1 MTKHRNTQRYKKRY
15 HKKTRKGGRTAS
27 NSPSNNSSDDHSDYR
42 SFTPINIITSRT
54 GLRRGRNGRRNDI
67 TRRHHRT
74 RLEDQDISQDEIN
87 ARLRAGWRWNEGTG
101 GWMRI
106 SRRSGGSSKSKT
118 NNSYSRP
125 IQLTDI
131 LDQMKNDK
139 YIQRINNESKN
150 FKNNIQI
157 SISEKRKKH
166 NKKGGKKSR
175 KIYRGG
181 YPLQNIHENTQYI
194 PRSLIKHHL
203 TSSNPY
209 NHIHL

>member
-1 MTKHRNTQRYKKRY
+1 MTKHRNTRRDKKRY
-15 HKKTRKGGRTAS
+15 HKKTRKGGRTTS

-42 SFTPINIITSRT
+42 SFIPINIISPRS
-54 GLRRGRNGRRNDI
+54 GLRRGRNGRRNER
-67 TRRHHRT
+67 TRRHNRT
-74 RLEDQDISQDEIN
+74 RLEDQNISQDEIN
-87 ARLRAGWRWNEGTG
+87 TRLRAGWTWNEGTG

-166 NKKGGKKSR
+166 NKKGGKKTR
-175 KIYRGG
+175 KIYQGG
-181 YPLQNIHENTQYI
+181 YPFQDNHHNILYI
-194 PRSLIKHHL
+194 PRSSIRHHL
-203 TSSNPY
+203 ISSDND
-209 NHIHL
+209 HTH